1 MAFPH
6 PVPNRAG
13 SKRRPAPRRPFLAA
27 ALAQLTKPEGPLRRP
42 PATGIRRQPRR
53 QSRNV

>member
-27 ALAQLTKPEGPLRRP
+27 ALAQLTKPEGLPLAPAGDGHPP
-42 PATGIRRQPRR
+42 PAAPPKP
-53 QSRNV
+53 